1 LDTFK
6 YHASPEWHMSF
17 VDFAVYAV
25 HLLFGGVWTG
35 SVVFVTVAVLPT
47 ARDGLANA
55 EPLAPV
61 VGKLR
66 NISRVSAVVMLL
78 TGGHMAG
85 AAAGYTV
92 ESLTGTTRGYLVL
105 AMVALWFVLIGLV
118 EVGGGKLADGFEEMK
133 VREPARE
140 ARPLFLA
147 ATVVSLL
154 LLLDAGL
161 LAGGIT

>member
-1 LDTFK
+1 MSLVDT
-6 YHASPEWHMSF
+6 
-17 VDFAVYAV
+17 AVYAV

-66 NISRVSAVVMLL
+66 NISRLSAVVMLL

-85 AAAGYTV
+85 AAADYTV
-92 ESLTGTTRGYLVL
+92 ESLTGTTRGHLVL
-105 AMVALWFVLIGLV
+105 GMVALWFLLIGLV

-133 VREPARE
+133 VREPACE
-140 ARPLFLA
+140 ARPFLLA

-154 LLLDAGL
+154 LLVDAGL